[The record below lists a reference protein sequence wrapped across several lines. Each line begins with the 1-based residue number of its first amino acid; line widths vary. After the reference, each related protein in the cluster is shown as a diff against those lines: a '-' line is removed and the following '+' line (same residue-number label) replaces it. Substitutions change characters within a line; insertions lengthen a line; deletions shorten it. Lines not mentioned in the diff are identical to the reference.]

1 MIRDTDVIQHIQ
13 DLCNKR
19 GWTSY
24 RLSKESGIP
33 MSTLSNMTLRTT
45 IPSIPTLQKICYAF
59 GITLSDFFA
68 DEINEMHL
76 TKQQIQL
83 LKNYGQLNSEER
95 RLATAYILGLLK
107 QL

>member
-1 MIRDTDVIQHIQ
+1 
-13 DLCNKR
+13 
-19 GWTSY
+19 
-24 RLSKESGIP
+24 
-33 MSTLSNMTLRTT
+33 
-45 IPSIPTLQKICYAF
+45 
-59 GITLSDFFA
+59 
-68 DEINEMHL
+68 MHL